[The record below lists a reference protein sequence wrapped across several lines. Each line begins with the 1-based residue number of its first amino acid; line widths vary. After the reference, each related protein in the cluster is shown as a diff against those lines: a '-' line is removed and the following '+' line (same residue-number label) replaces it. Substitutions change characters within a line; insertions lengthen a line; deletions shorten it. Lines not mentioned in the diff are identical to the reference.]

1 MTMNNKQSASA
12 IVNRARPE
20 ILAMKGYS
28 SARSLQKGTDSSI
41 FLDANEC
48 PYEPFIGA
56 HGLTR
61 YPAQQPISLA
71 VAICDWLDISTRNL
85 TVTRGADE
93 AIECLMR
100 AFCVPNTDNVVICP
114 PTFAMYRQSALLHSV
129 ETRDAPLNKKF
140 NIDLE
145 AIEKVVDLNTKMIF
159 ICSPNNPTGNV
170 MARDDILSL
179 CATYADQA
187 LIVLDE
193 TYIQYAEASS
203 LIPMI
208 ESTPN
213 LVILRTLSKSH
224 AAAGLRCGAAIA
236 RSEITQLLQKVL
248 APYPLAS
255 PVVDAALEILTSKN
269 HQSLAV
275 KRDELIERRDR
286 FIPLLAAL
294 PMVDEIL
301 PTDAN
306 FILLRVQDADKFHEI
321 CLNAGIVVR
330 NQSHQLR
337 LANSIRISIGA
348 EDDMNAL
355 LSALRGDNLEAAVDT
370 SRTGKVIRKT
380 SETAISVSV
389 NLDKSS
395 PVNINT
401 GIGFYDHMLDQI
413 AKHGGFSLEV
423 ECDGDLHI
431 DAHHTVEDCAIALG
445 QALRA
450 ALGDKRGINRY
461 GFMLP
466 MDETLVNVALDLSG
480 RFYLDFKADFPATH
494 VGDLPT
500 DMVPHF
506 FYSLTEHLQA
516 NLHISVTGENAHHM
530 VEACFKG
537 FGRTIRQAIRR
548 EGSELPSTKGV
559 L

>member
-1 MTMNNKQSASA
+1 MTSIENQSASA

-20 ILAMKGYS
+20 ILAMSGYS
-28 SARSLQKGTDSSI
+28 SARSLQSGAETSI

-48 PYEPFIGA
+48 PFEPFIGA
-56 HGLTR
+56 NALAR
-61 YPAQQPISLA
+61 YPSQQPIKLA

-100 AFCVPNTDNVVICP
+100 AFCEPNIDNVVICP
-114 PTFAMYRQSALLHSV
+114 PTFAMYRQSAILHSV
-129 ETRDAPLNKKF
+129 ETREAPLSDTF
-140 NIDLE
+140 GLDLE
-145 AIEKVVDLNTKMIF
+145 AIAKAVDANTKMIF

-170 MARDDILSL
+170 MAREDIMTL

-208 ESTPN
+208 EATPN

-236 RSEITQLLQKVL
+236 RWEITQLLQKVL

-255 PVVDAALEILTSKN
+255 PVVEAGLAILTSKN
-269 HQSLAV
+269 HRQLAK
-275 KRDELIERRDR
+275 KRDALIERRDR

-301 PTDAN
+301 PSDAN
-306 FILLRVQDADKFHEI
+306 FLLLRVKDADAFYTT
-321 CLNAGIVVR
+321 CFNAGIIVR
-330 NQSHQLR
+330 NQSHQPA
-337 LANSIRISIGA
+337 LANSIRISIGT
-348 EDDMNAL
+348 EDEMQAL
-355 LSALRGDNLEAAVDT
+355 MAALRGDIRDSEIETPRIA
-370 SRTGKVIRKT
+370 SIIRKT
-380 SETAISVSV
+380 SETAISVAV
-389 NLDKSS
+389 NLDKAS

-413 AKHGGFSLEV
+413 AKHGGFSLVV

-445 QALRA
+445 QAIRT

-480 RFYLDFKADFPATH
+480 RFYLDFKADFPASH

-506 FYSLTEHLQA
+506 FYSLAEHMQA

-537 FGRTIRQAIRR
+537 FGRAMRQAIRR

>member
-1 MTMNNKQSASA
+1 MTTNKNQSVSA

-28 SARSLQKGTDSSI
+28 SARSVQTGVGASI

-56 HGLTR
+56 NDLAR
-61 YPAQQPISLA
+61 YPTQQPIKLA
-71 VAICDWLDISTRNL
+71 VAICDWLYISTRNL

-100 AFCVPNTDNVVICP
+100 AFCVPNTDNIVICP
-114 PTFAMYRQSALLHSV
+114 PTFAMYRQSAILHSV
-129 ETRDAPLNKKF
+129 ESREAPLNDSF
-140 NIDLE
+140 GLDLHAID
-145 AIEKVVDLNTKMIF
+145 KVADANTKMIF
-159 ICSPNNPTGNV
+159 ICSPNNPTANV
-170 MARDDILSL
+170 MAREDILSL
-179 CATYADQA
+179 CATYADRA

-203 LIPMI
+203 LIPLI
-208 ESTPN
+208 EETPN

-224 AAAGLRCGAAIA
+224 AAAGLRCGAVIA
-236 RSEITQLLQKVL
+236 RGEITQLLQKVL

-255 PVVDAALEILTSKN
+255 PVVEAGLAILTPKN
-269 HQSLAV
+269 HRLLAK

-286 FIPLLAAL
+286 FMPLLAAL

-301 PTDAN
+301 PSDAN
-306 FILLRVQDADKFHEI
+306 FILLRVQDAEAFYTS
-321 CLNAGIVVR
+321 CLDAGIIVR
-330 NQSHQLR
+330 NQSHQPG
-337 LANSIRISIGA
+337 LANSIRISIGT
-348 EDDMNAL
+348 EDEMNAL
-355 LSALRGDNLEAAVDT
+355 MAALRGDIIKNEIDVP
-370 SRTGKVIRKT
+370 RIGKVIRKT
-380 SETAISVSV
+380 SETAISVAV
-389 NLDKSS
+389 NLDKAS

-431 DAHHTVEDCAIALG
+431 DPHHTVEDCAIALG
-445 QALRA
+445 QAIRT

-506 FYSLTEHLQA
+506 FYSLAEHMQA

-537 FGRTIRQAIRR
+537 FGRTMRQAVRR

>member
-1 MTMNNKQSASA
+1 MATQKNQSTTP

-20 ILAMKGYS
+20 ILAMNGYS
-28 SARSLQKGTDSSI
+28 SARSLQTGADTSI

-48 PYEPFIGA
+48 PFEPFVGA
-56 HGLTR
+56 HNLAR
-61 YPAQQPISLA
+61 YPSQQPVRLA

-100 AFCVPNTDNVVICP
+100 AFCVPNIDNIVICP
-114 PTFAMYRQSALLHSV
+114 PTFAMYSQSAILHAV
-129 ETRDAPLNKKF
+129 ETREAPLNDNF
-140 NIDLE
+140 GLDIVAIDKATDE
-145 AIEKVVDLNTKMIF
+145 NTKMIF

-170 MARDDILSL
+170 MARDDIMSL
-179 CATYADQA
+179 CDAYADQA

-236 RSEITQLLQKVL
+236 RSEITALLQKVL

-255 PVVDAALEILTSKN
+255 PVVDAALAILTSKN
-269 HQSLAV
+269 HRALAA
-275 KRDELIERRDR
+275 KRDALIERRDR
-286 FIPLLAAL
+286 FIPRLAAL

-301 PTDAN
+301 PSDVN
-306 FILLRVQDADKFHEI
+306 FILVRVQDADKFYAT
-321 CLNAGIVVR
+321 CLQAGIVVR
-330 NQSHQLR
+330 NQSHQPR
-337 LANSIRISIGA
+337 LANSIRISIGT
-348 EDDMNAL
+348 EDEMNAL
-355 LSALRGDNLEAAVDT
+355 MAALNGDSTEIATDPA
-370 SRTGKVIRKT
+370 RTGKVIRTT

-389 NLDKSS
+389 NLDRAS

-445 QALRA
+445 QAIRM

-506 FYSLTEHLQA
+506 FYSLAEHMQA

-537 FGRTIRQAIRR
+537 FGRTMRQAVRR

>member
-1 MTMNNKQSASA
+1 MTTNKNQSASA

-28 SARSLQKGTDSSI
+28 SARSLQTGTDTSI

-48 PYEPFIGA
+48 PFEPFIGA
-56 HGLTR
+56 HNLAR
-61 YPAQQPISLA
+61 YPRQQPIKLA

-100 AFCVPNTDNVVICP
+100 AFCVPNTDNIVICP
-114 PTFAMYRQSALLHSV
+114 PTFAMYRQSAILHAV
-129 ETRDAPLNKKF
+129 ETREAPLNDSF
-140 NIDLE
+140 GLDIAAIDK
-145 AIEKVVDLNTKMIF
+145 ATDANTKMIF

-179 CATYADQA
+179 CAAYADQA

-193 TYIQYAEASS
+193 TYIQFAEASS

-236 RSEITQLLQKVL
+236 RGEITQLLQKVL

-255 PVVDAALEILTSKN
+255 PVVDAALAILTSKN
-269 HQSLAV
+269 HQTLAA
-275 KRDELIERRDR
+275 KRDALIERRDR
-286 FIPLLAAL
+286 FIPRLAAL
-294 PMVDEIL
+294 PMVDAIL
-301 PTDAN
+301 PSDAN
-306 FILLRVQDADKFHEI
+306 FILVRVQDADSFYAT
-321 CLNAGIVVR
+321 CLEAGIVVR
-330 NQSHQLR
+330 NQSHQPG
-337 LANSIRISIGA
+337 LANSIRISIGT
-348 EDDMNAL
+348 EDEMNAL
-355 LSALRGDNLEAAVDT
+355 VAALSGDTTESATDT
-370 SRTGKVIRKT
+370 ARTGKVIRTT

-389 NLDKSS
+389 NLDKAS
-395 PVNINT
+395 PVNIST

-445 QALRA
+445 QAIRT

-466 MDETLVNVALDLSG
+466 MDETLVTVALDLSG

-506 FYSLTEHLQA
+506 FYSLAEHMQA

-537 FGRTIRQAIRR
+537 FGRTIRQAVRR